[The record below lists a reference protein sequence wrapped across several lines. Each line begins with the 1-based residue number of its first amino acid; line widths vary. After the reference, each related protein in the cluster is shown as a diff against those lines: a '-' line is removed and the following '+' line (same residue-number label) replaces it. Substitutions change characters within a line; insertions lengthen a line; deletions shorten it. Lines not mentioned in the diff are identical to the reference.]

1 MANEKIKL
9 NDKVKTKKSKKGIN
23 IDKYETDEAREVKKF
38 IIILFS
44 IIILV
49 LAVYGITKIINK
61 DKKTFEETSVTKG
74 EIDYDKVSVG
84 TMLNKLD
91 KEYYV
96 IVYDGEASEAVYY
109 SALVTSYMN
118 KKNSLPVYFCDLGNS
133 LNKKYYVGDSKESN
147 KNAQSVDEFAFK
159 DLTLLKI
166 KNNKIE
172 KYIETLD
179 TIKAELSV

>member
-23 IDKYETDEAREVKKF
+23 IDKYETDEAKEVKKF

-61 DKKTFEETSVTKG
+61 DKKTSEETSVTKG

-96 IVYDGEASEAVYY
+96 SVDSENILGLYKYDSEENKIGEKITLDSDY
-109 SALVTSYMN
+109 
-118 KKNSLPVYFCDLGNS
+118 KDS
-133 LNKKYYVGDSKESN
+133 LNFGIRSN
-147 KNAQSVDEFAFK
+147 RVVITYKQ
-159 DLTLLKI
+159 
-166 KNNKIE
+166 NNETKVIE
-172 KYIETLD
+172 VNI
-179 TIKAELSV
+179 

>member
-1 MANEKIKL
+1 MANKKVKL

-23 IDKYETDEAREVKKF
+23 IDKYETDEAREVKRF

-49 LAVYGITKIINK
+49 LAVYGITRIINK
-61 DKKTFEETSVTKG
+61 GKKTTEETNVTKG

-96 IVYDGEASEAVYY
+96 IIYDGEASEAVYY
-109 SALVTSYMN
+109 SALVTTYMN
-118 KKNSLPVYFCDLGNS
+118 KEKSLPVYFCDLGNA

-147 KNAQSVDEFAFK
+147 KNARSVDEFAFK

-172 KYIETLD
+172 KYIESLD

>member
-1 MANEKIKL
+1 MYNKKYGGIKMANEKIKL

-23 IDKYETDEAREVKKF
+23 IDKYETDEAKEVKKF

-61 DKKTFEETSVTKG
+61 DKKTSEETSVTKG

-96 IVYDGEASEAVYY
+96 IVYDGEASKAVYY

-118 KKNSLPVYFCDLGNS
+118 KKIAYQ
-133 LNKKYYVGDSKESN
+133 YI
-147 KNAQSVDEFAFK
+147 FA
-159 DLTLLKI
+159 I
-166 KNNKIE
+166 
-172 KYIETLD
+172 
-179 TIKAELSV
+179 

>member
-23 IDKYETDEAREVKKF
+23 IDKYETDEAKEVKKF

-61 DKKTFEETSVTKG
+61 DKKTSEETSVTKG

-109 SALVTSYMN
+109 SA
-118 KKNSLPVYFCDLGNS
+118 
-133 LNKKYYVGDSKESN
+133 
-147 KNAQSVDEFAFK
+147 
-159 DLTLLKI
+159 
-166 KNNKIE
+166 
-172 KYIETLD
+172 
-179 TIKAELSV
+179 